1 MTQTKDAED
10 KNISRYLMT
19 RLSVPILWMT
29 NERVSAEQQQL
40 GCLNMFTLVSR
51 DTRDS
56 LVTPSVTLPHTSHCV
71 TTYNATRRSIFPI
84 FKCPLVSRDM
94 LLHITQSVMLT
105 STSVTSVTFITCT
118 IFISTKHLMIWPLV
132 KDGMFEIF
140 IYNSYAVEK
149 HILDNKESN
158 SQADNF
164 GSREHGSETEETSG
178 DLFTATLWSNCHPA
192 EWEDA
197 GKTRDRDVFTN
208 IETSDHLSSP
218 PALYP
223 FVAQTPIQ

>member
-1 MTQTKDAED
+1 
-10 KNISRYLMT
+10 
-19 RLSVPILWMT
+19 MT

-51 DTRDS
+51 DTAWQPRHTIRH
-56 LVTPSVTLPHTSHCV
+56 TPSHITLR
-71 TTYNATRRSIFPI
+71 YNATRRSIFPI
-84 FKCPLVSRDM
+84 FKCPPVSRDM

-105 STSVTSVTFITCT
+105 STSVTILAAKCLDWSELVYLKYLQRLR
-118 IFISTKHLMIWPLV
+118 KHWIKIP
-132 KDGMFEIF
+132 
-140 IYNSYAVEK
+140 
-149 HILDNKESN
+149 N
-158 SQADNF
+158 SQTDNF

-208 IETSDHLSSP
+208 IETADHLSSS